1 MSLIAPSVWLPRI
14 VTLLLVALIAVTVS
28 FWVLRWRQQTAKLP
42 APRPLA
48 NAVQVDSQ
56 AVARVLGSIGP
67 AAPIY
72 APSNATRFV
81 LTGVLAAPS
90 GRGVALIA
98 VDGKPG
104 RAYQV
109 GAQVDGSTVLRSVG
123 ARLATLSVTGQ
134 DRDELTLELPALK
147 RTVTAPADVKTLL
160 GHATQTQNAPS
171 TSGFGVAPNL
181 PNLPKQP
188 AAVEFQ
194 NRTGA
199 DQY

>member
-42 APRPLA
+42 APQPRV
-48 NAVQVDSQ
+48 NAAQVDSQ
-56 AVARVLGSIGP
+56 AVARVLGSSGP

-72 APSNATRFV
+72 TPGNATRFV

-123 ARLATLSVTGQ
+123 ARLAILSLAGQ
-134 DRDELTLELPALK
+134 NGDLLTLELPTLK
-147 RTVTAPADVKTLL
+147 RTATAPVDVKTLL
-160 GHATQTQNAPS
+160 GHATQPQNAPS
-171 TSGFGVAPNL
+171 TSGFGMA